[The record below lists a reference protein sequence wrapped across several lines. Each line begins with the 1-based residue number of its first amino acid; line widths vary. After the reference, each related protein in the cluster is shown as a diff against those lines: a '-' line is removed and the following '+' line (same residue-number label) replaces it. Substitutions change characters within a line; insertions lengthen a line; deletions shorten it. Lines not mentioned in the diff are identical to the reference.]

1 MESMK
6 WVIFNLIQTY
16 TEIRITMFYMHLQ
29 EICVTKL
36 EAETLEESFT
46 LEILFAACLGIIGV
60 VINRVGKFPILGT

>member
-1 MESMK
+1 
-6 WVIFNLIQTY
+6 
-16 TEIRITMFYMHLQ
+16 MFYMHLQ